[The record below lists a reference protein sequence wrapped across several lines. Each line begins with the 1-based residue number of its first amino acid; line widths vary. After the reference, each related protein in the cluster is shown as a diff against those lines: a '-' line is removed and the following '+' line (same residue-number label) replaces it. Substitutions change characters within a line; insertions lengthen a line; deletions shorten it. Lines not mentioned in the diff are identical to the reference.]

1 MTATGANLLLIGLRA
16 SGKSTL
22 GRLVAARLS
31 RPFIDLDDR
40 TAARLGEPSPAAAL
54 GRYGE
59 PAFRAAE
66 SAALRETLLG
76 SGRVVALGGGTPTAP
91 GAAEMLE
98 RERAAGRAVIV
109 YLHAAPDVLRARLAA
124 TDVASRPSLT
134 GRGTLEEIEALYAG
148 RDGLYRRLADAVIE
162 VEFAPSDAIA
172 ERMSSLIERSCG
184 GL

>member
-148 RDGLYRRLADAVIE
+148 RDGLYRRLADAVIDTSARTADQLCADLASR
-162 VEFAPSDAIA
+162 VSP
-172 ERMSSLIERSCG
+172 
-184 GL
+184 